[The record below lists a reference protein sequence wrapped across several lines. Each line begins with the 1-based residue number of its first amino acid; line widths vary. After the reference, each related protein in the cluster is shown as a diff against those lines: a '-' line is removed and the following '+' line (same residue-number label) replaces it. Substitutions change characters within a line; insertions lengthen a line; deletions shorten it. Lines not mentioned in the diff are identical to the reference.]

1 MINGLSRGK
10 QERKKYF
17 SLSFFQPISLS
28 LDSERWEFTH
38 SICSQIQTVPIRT
51 RCLCLLCRG
60 KGHVHIIKSTGSRRE
75 KRLLSKGISQK
86 PSLTDDLAGVRYK
99 KNLPSLKE
107 NSFSCIRHVWQYCFP
122 KNRIVL
128 PRASH
133 LFPETHP
140 TLLLRAQCILLL
152 RILLCFVVDFNKRL
166 EVIPRIGPIA
176 VSCHSSSV

>member
-1 MINGLSRGK
+1 MG
-10 QERKKYF
+10 F
-17 SLSFFQPISLS
+17 S
-28 LDSERWEFTH
+28 H

-86 PSLTDDLAGVRYK
+86 PFLTDDLAGVRYK

-107 NSFSCIRHVWQYCFP
+107 NSLSCIRYVWQYCFP

-128 PRASH
+128 PRASR
-133 LFPETHP
+133 LFPENTSHAAAASTVHT
-140 TLLLRAQCILLL
+140 TLAYCTV
-152 RILLCFVVDFNKRL
+152 FFVDFNKRL

>member
-10 QERKKYF
+10 QKRKNIF
-17 SLSFFQPISLS
+17 SFFFFQPISLS
-28 LDSERWEFTH
+28 LDSKRWEFSH

-86 PSLTDDLAGVRYK
+86 PFLTDDLAGVRYK

-107 NSFSCIRHVWQYCFP
+107 NSLSCIRYVWQYCFP
-122 KNRIVL
+122 RNRIVL
-128 PRASH
+128 PRECC
-133 LFPETHP
+133 LFPENISHTADVNTVHT
-140 TLLLRAQCILLL
+140 TLAY
-152 RILLCFVVDFNKRL
+152 CFVFSLISIRGL
-166 EVIPRIGPIA
+166 RWYLG
-176 VSCHSSSV
+176 